1 MLVKV
6 TDGKRLHVLKHL
18 VAHPLLDALAN
29 VDHQAVVDIGTDDTC
44 HVKSGQPGHGLVKG
58 REVRALLPHKRG
70 DEIINQHHK
79 EQRACHI
86 SQGAYDYGH
95 KDTGKL

>member
-1 MLVKV
+1 M
-6 TDGKRLHVLKHL
+6 LKHL